1 MHFFLLIK
9 KYINK
14 KVILMKN
21 FFLLKFEEQL
31 STLKRIHNNLVVYS
45 LDEINDIH
53 MTSLSA
59 W

>member
-1 MHFFLLIK
+1 
-9 KYINK
+9 
-14 KVILMKN
+14 MKN